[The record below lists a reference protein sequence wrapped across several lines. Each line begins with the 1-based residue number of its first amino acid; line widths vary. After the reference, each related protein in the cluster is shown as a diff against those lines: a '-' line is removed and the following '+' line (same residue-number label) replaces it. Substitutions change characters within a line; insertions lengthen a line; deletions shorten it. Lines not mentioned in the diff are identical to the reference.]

1 MNGFTVSESDLTV
14 RLGFGVENELLS
26 VANSNSLITNY
37 LPVKQFVQMAG
48 EGGFCVLCTFLLSL
62 CVKIIL
68 TILAFFMLPTFVLE
82 AICNIASRM
91 IE

>member
-1 MNGFTVSESDLTV
+1 MCERAHTLTHAWILIDGQTDRQTVIYTYKQ
-14 RLGFGVENELLS
+14 LS
-26 VANSNSLITNY
+26 HQVTFSFY
-37 LPVKQFVQMAG
+37 YFFVLNF
-48 EGGFCVLCTFLLSL
+48 FCVLCTFLLSL

>member
-48 EGGFCVLCTFLLSL
+48 EGGFCVLCTFYVLWHVAPTNNQKQKLNVRTSL
-62 CVKIIL
+62 RFK
-68 TILAFFMLPTFVLE
+68 MQDQ
-82 AICNIASRM
+82 
-91 IE
+91 